1 MKSRKRREVK
11 EVRKVILLL
20 AASIVLS
27 VTGTGPIFAQDWPM
41 FGHDSQ
47 HTRYSTSTAPATN
60 DVLWSYKTG
69 FNVRSS
75 PAVADGKVFV
85 GSNDNKLYCLSASDG
100 SLIWSYQT
108 GGIVDSSPAVA
119 DGKVFVG
126 SKDDKI
132 CCFGS

>member
-1 MKSRKRREVK
+1 MRKT
-11 EVRKVILLL
+11 ILLV

-41 FGHDSQ
+41 FGHGLQ

-60 DVLWSYKTG
+60 DVLWSYQTG

-85 GSNDNKLYCLSASDG
+85 GSSDNKVYCLDASDG
-100 SLIWSYQT
+100 SLIWTYQT
-108 GGIVDSSPAVA
+108 GGDVRSSPAVA

-126 SKDDKI
+126 SRDDKI
-132 CCFGS
+132 YCFGS